1 MCSLATPLPFRSFS
15 PCLPRRQYGNVS
27 RFVNHACG
35 AAANLRCWHE
45 CGRRRVVLYP
55 TRPIRPGEEL
65 TFDYGLFSLST
76 KTPGQAQR
84 RAADAAAAG
93 PGDPAALA
101 SRTKCVGQRSHC
113 QRARVTIGRRSEI
126 DVKGGS

>member
-1 MCSLATPLPFRSFS
+1 MRSLPTPLPVRPPF
-15 PCLPRRQYGNVS
+15 PCLPLSQYGNVS

-65 TFDYGLFSLST
+65 TFDYGLFSESA
-76 KTPGQAQR
+76 KTPGQSDQH
-84 RAADAAAAG
+84 AAPPAAG
-93 PGDPAALA
+93 PGGWRPAAGRA
-101 SRTKCVGQRSHC
+101 ECAGQRSHC
-113 QRARVTIGRRSEI
+113 QRARPAIGGRSEI
-126 DVKGGS
+126 KDGP